1 MTEKNWDEPLDFKEE
16 GIVLDYK
23 LAGVDIDAGNDFV
36 NQIKP
41 QVKSTHRPEVLGGFG
56 GFNGMMRI
64 PAGYESPILVS
75 GTDGVGTKG
84 KLASLYNRSFDI
96 GIDLVAMCVNDII
109 TCGAEPLYFLDYIST
124 SKVKDNQKLFN
135 IVGGIAKGCSQAGCA
150 LLGGETAEHPQD
162 LATKPDYDLAGFC
175 TGVVE
180 EKKIIDGSSIKPS
193 DRIIGLA
200 SNGVH
205 ANGFTLIRYLT
216 FRLKLKVS
224 DHPELLNP
232 TRIYAPV
239 VKRLLEEVEDVYGM
253 AHITGGGIPENLPRC
268 LPKGLKAHV
277 DWNSWT
283 VPEIFK
289 TIQSAGNVDEL
300 EMRRVF
306 NLGIGY
312 CVVVPANRVE
322 LTMDII
328 RDEGIECWEI
338 GEVYSGC

>member
-1 MTEKNWDEPLDFKEE
+1 MTEKNWDEPLDFKKEE
-16 GIVLDYK
+16 ISVDYK
-23 LAGVDIDAGNDFV
+23 LAGVDIDAGNEFV
-36 NQIKP
+36 NQIKTH
-41 QVKSTHRPEVLGGFG
+41 VKSTHRPEVMGGFG

-180 EKKIIDGSSIKPS
+180 ESKIIDGKLINPGDK
-193 DRIIGLA
+193 IIGIE

-205 ANGFTLIRYLT
+205 ANGFSLIRYLT
-216 FRLKLKVS
+216 FRHQIKVS
-224 DHPELLNP
+224 DYPELLDP
-232 TRIYAPV
+232 TTIYASL
-239 VKRLLEEVEDVYGM
+239 VKDLIKDLPILGM
-253 AHITGGGIPENLPRC
+253 AHITGGGLPENLPRC
-268 LPKGLKAHV
+268 LPRSGLGIKI
-277 DWNSWT
+277 DYSSWKR
-283 VPEIFK
+283 PDIFK
-289 TIQSAGNVDEL
+289 VIQDKGNVSEE

-312 CVVVPANRVE
+312 CVIVPPKVE
-322 LTMDII
+322 VDTLVAIDGHGYKSWT
-328 RDEGIECWEI
+328 I
-338 GEVYSGC
+338 GEVVLE